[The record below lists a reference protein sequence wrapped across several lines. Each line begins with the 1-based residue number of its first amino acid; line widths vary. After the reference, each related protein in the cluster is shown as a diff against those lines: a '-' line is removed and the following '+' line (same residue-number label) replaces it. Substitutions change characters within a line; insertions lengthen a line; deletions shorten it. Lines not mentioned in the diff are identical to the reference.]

1 MLNKTFEKEICK
13 VTIDPIY
20 SIQTARL
27 YIRQTFKNDLDNFIS
42 LYGDEK
48 VMEKYTDGN
57 IRNPERIKIMID
69 INIKRWEEKNPY
81 SSMSIFDKETNEF
94 MGNIFISSFERS
106 DNTGLLGFLFHQKF
120 WNKGFAKEAAFAL
133 TNVFIPYITSVSN
146 IETINEI
153 IAYARPD
160 NLASNKILQFCGFEL
175 SEVVE
180 KFGAERFKYSLT
192 LERLKNIRCNREQNT
207 LCI

>member
-1 MLNKTFEKEICK
+1 MLNKSIENKTSKI
-13 VTIDPIY
+13 TIDPIY
-20 SIQTARL
+20 SIETARL
-27 YIRQTFKNDLDNFIS
+27 YIRQTFISDLDDFIS

-48 VMEKYTDGN
+48 VMEKYADGN
-57 IRNPERIKIMID
+57 TRTPERIKIMID

-81 SSMSIFDKETNEF
+81 SSMSIFDKETKEF
-94 MGNIFISSFERS
+94 MGNIFISTFERS
-106 DNTGLLGFLFHQKF
+106 DNAGIFGFLFHQKF

-175 SEVVE
+175 NEVVE
-180 KFGAERFKYSLT
+180 KFGAERFKYGVT
-192 LERLKNIRCNREQNT
+192 LERLKSLRCNSEQNT
-207 LCI
+207 ICI